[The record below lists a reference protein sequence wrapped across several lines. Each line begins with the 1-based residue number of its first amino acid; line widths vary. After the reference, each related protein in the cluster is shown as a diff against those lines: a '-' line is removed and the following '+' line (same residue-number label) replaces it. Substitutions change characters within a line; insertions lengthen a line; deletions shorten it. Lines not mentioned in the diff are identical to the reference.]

1 MIVNGSVNINS
12 MFVERA
18 ESGDITLYGAHY
30 GQKNGLVVVV
40 RSTKNMMWA
49 IPQELYGKEYTKE
62 RILKKL
68 NEHPNHNFIVK
79 ISVPVTMNIDT
90 NKVVFID

>member
-1 MIVNGSVNINS
+1 MIVNGSVEINS
-12 MFVERA
+12 MFVERD

-40 RSTKNMMWA
+40 RSTKNMMWS
-49 IPQELYGKEYTKE
+49 IPQELYGKEYTEE

-68 NEHPNHNFIVK
+68 NEHPTHNFIGRL
-79 ISVPVTMNIDT
+79 SDPFSMAIDT
-90 NKVVFID
+90 KKVVFID